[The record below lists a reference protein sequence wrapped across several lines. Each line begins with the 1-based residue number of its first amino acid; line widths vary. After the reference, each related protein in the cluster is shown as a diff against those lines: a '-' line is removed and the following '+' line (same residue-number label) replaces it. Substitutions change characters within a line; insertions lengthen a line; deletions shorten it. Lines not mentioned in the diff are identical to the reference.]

1 MSDPVVGILGLIC
14 IIAVVVTLFRSKTQ
28 PAIAFIVF
36 PAILGLI
43 LVLGGRYSFDNIA
56 TMIKSGLGSTGPTAV
71 LFVFSVLYFGI
82 MTDAGMFDVII
93 GKLMG
98 LVGDNVIGVALVT
111 AVIALVGH
119 LDGGGAGRLAGEAP
133 RRGPARQPGA
143 DRGRRRGRGAEG
155 RRGQ

>member
-1 MSDPVVGILGLIC
+1 
-14 IIAVVVTLFRSKTQ
+14 
-28 PAIAFIVF
+28 
-36 PAILGLI
+36 
-43 LVLGGRYSFDNIA
+43 
-56 TMIKSGLGSTGPTAV
+56 MIKSGFNSTGPTAA

-82 MTDAGMFDVII
+82 MTDAGMFDAII